1 MPRFAYPCPDC
12 RTTNSL
18 HDAGCRFEGVE
29 WSRIEDAYLDVIAPL
44 ATGVRSEETLRD
56 RWEAAARERSDGDD
70 DDGRGD
76 AAPGDG
82 RGAAGRSRAASAGD
96 DATGA
101 DGVDPVALRR
111 AALGRLKREGR
122 VDEHDGR
129 LRLLTAAE
137 FREEVAE
144 PTHEPLA
151 TVHRH
156 GSVPGCHDNAVF
168 AMIAWYEMVGLSW
181 PETRERV
188 VEWLVESGAWD
199 RGGFEE
205 ATPAELVDKKRHV
218 YESGYG
224 WKEKAGAAK
233 RVIDRRRS

>member
-1 MPRFAYPCPDC
+1 MPRFDYPCPDC
-12 RTTNSL
+12 RTANSL
-18 HDAGCRFEGVE
+18 HDAECRFEGVE
-29 WSRIEDAYLDVIAPL
+29 WARIEDAYFDVVASL
-44 ATGVRSEETLRD
+44 ATGVRPEDDLLA
-56 RWEAAARERSDGDD
+56 RWEAEL
-70 DDGRGD
+70 
-76 AAPGDG
+76 GDG
-82 RGAAGRSRAASAGD
+82 RDDGVD
-96 DATGA
+96 PDATA
-101 DGVDPVALRR
+101 AVAPPDRDDGVDPVALRR
-111 AALGRLKREGR
+111 AALARLKREGR
-122 VDEHDGR
+122 VSEENGS
-129 LRLLTAAE
+129 LRLLPAEE

-144 PTHEPLA
+144 PTHEPMRTLY
-151 TVHRH
+151 RH

-233 RVIDRRRS
+233 RVIDRWRS